1 MRVRH
6 EKKVASPVNSSLTII
21 GHGTLTIYFSSAM
34 ISAISQRR
42 CPQCGSCIA
51 AIGHEDVVECGICDF
66 AHAAITLSDA
76 IIAGSI
82 RLSESADRVE
92 VVLNHF

>member
-1 MRVRH
+1 M
-6 EKKVASPVNSSLTII
+6 KD
-21 GHGTLTIYFSSAM
+21 
-34 ISAISQRR
+34 AI
-42 CPQCGSCIA
+42 
-51 AIGHEDVVECGICDF
+51 ECGICDF
-66 AHAAITLSDA
+66 AHAAMTLSDA